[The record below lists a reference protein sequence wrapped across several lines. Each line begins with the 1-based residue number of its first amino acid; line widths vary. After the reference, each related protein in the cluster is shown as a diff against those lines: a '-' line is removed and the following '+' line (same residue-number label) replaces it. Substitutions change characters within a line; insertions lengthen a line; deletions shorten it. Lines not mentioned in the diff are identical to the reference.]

1 MKHLFF
7 ILGFLVF
14 NLQAQENSSIIINT
28 GDNNLVNTLPDG
40 RYILNDEGASYFA
53 KLSLDCVSK
62 SEPHYFYKAI
72 QEEGDTI
79 GPKDLW
85 PSFYGCYDWHS
96 GVHNHWCMIKIL
108 KKYPNIPE
116 AGELRKRLNESFTSE
131 HIQSELIYVS
141 SHENG
146 LFEFPYGQAWI
157 LKVADELATWEDPDA
172 KIWLQNLSPLSSYIA
187 AVNGIVWKSVNR
199 VALSGSHDSP
209 AMALSFAY
217 DYSISFHDDKL
228 KKVVADAALKYYNK
242 IQNVPIADEPFKYDF
257 MSASLLVADLMRK
270 VKTPEKFVKWSQ
282 KYCPDLF
289 IANRVNIPLQ
299 IKKSE
304 KHDGYESHWDG
315 YHLNRI
321 WCLNGMLKTLPEGTL
336 DEATKKEWTKSMNE
350 MWDYAQQS
358 IGVGNY
364 DIDHWLSTF
373 SVFALIGY
381 E

>member
-28 GDNNLVNTLPDG
+28 GDNNLVNTLQDG

-79 GPKDLW
+79 GPKELW